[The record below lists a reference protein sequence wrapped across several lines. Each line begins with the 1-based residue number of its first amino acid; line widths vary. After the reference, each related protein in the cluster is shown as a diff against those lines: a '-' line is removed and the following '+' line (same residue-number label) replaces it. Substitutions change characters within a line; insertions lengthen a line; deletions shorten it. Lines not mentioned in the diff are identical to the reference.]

1 MVCEKHIAL
10 EVLPTSNVRISYYH
24 SYAEHHTHRWLDD
37 KATYRPVVVMGS
49 DDPGIFATNIFN
61 EYAHVFMSMKD
72 KRVHAHHA
80 INKIRELVGHSQNY
94 GFES

>member
-1 MVCEKHIAL
+1 MYVSVITTLMQNTISIAGL
-10 EVLPTSNVRISYYH
+10 MI
-24 SYAEHHTHRWLDD
+24 D

-49 DDPGIFATNIFN
+49 DDPGIFSTNIFN

-94 GFES
+94 GFGG